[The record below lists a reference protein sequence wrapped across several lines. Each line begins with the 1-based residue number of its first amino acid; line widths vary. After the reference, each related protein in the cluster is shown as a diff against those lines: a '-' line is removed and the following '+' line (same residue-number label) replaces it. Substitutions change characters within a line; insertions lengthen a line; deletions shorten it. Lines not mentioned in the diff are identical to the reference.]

1 MNKIENIGDG
11 SKSERSVDSDDMG
24 KSNISNL
31 IATSDDLSTSSV
43 VDTASKGIP
52 RVLDK
57 NLQESVSHGQTSDL
71 FIKFFK
77 KLVRAASDVNGIP
90 YSVMFN
96 YWKIRISTTMQKYNA
111 KIIHMSQNKIARVT
125 RMLRNGDAD
134 LNDIITDQRHVHNFM

>member
-57 NLQESVSHGQTSDL
+57 NSQESVSIYIYIL
-71 FIKFFK
+71 LYFI
-77 KLVRAASDVNGIP
+77 I
-90 YSVMFN
+90 
-96 YWKIRISTTMQKYNA
+96 
-111 KIIHMSQNKIARVT
+111 
-125 RMLRNGDAD
+125 ML
-134 LNDIITDQRHVHNFM
+134 L

>member
-1 MNKIENIGDG
+1 MTFE
-11 SKSERSVDSDDMG
+11 M
-24 KSNISNL
+24 
-31 IATSDDLSTSSV
+31 
-43 VDTASKGIP
+43 
-52 RVLDK
+52 
-57 NLQESVSHGQTSDL
+57 HGQTSDL